1 MFQAFVP
8 SPHDVRALVRL
19 AVPIVAM
26 QVGMMLMS
34 VVDTIFVGHVSARE
48 LAAAALGGLYTIG
61 LFNFCLGVVWAVDP
75 LVSQALGARDPAA
88 AALGVQRGLVLAAVM
103 GVVATALCV
112 PAEWVYRALREP
124 PDVIPRAVSFV
135 HISAP
140 SLVPMLL
147 FVALRQ
153 SLVAMKRTSALVV
166 VVVLSNLLNAGL
178 DWVLV
183 FGHWG
188 LPAMGAPGSALA
200 TTITRFLGLFA
211 LLVIARRAL
220 EPMLRPWRKE
230 ALALGPLLRTFQI
243 GLPIGAQNSVEF
255 TTFAAISVFAGW
267 FGAEA
272 VSGHQVAINLA
283 SLMFMV
289 PLGIGSA
296 SSVLVGHA
304 IGEQDMAHARRVRL
318 RVACDGRHL
327 PGIECGHRRI
337 PRAFARSSPPVA
349 SAKQCQPARQLRPN
363 GTLPRGGPA
372 GTTGQTTESASG
384 SERLEILVIFGS
396 QYGNT
401 HRIARAIARSLSS
414 EHHVRVLPAAAASEV
429 SGAGIDLLF
438 VGAPTQMRGLR
449 LLAKPFLD
457 GLVERGFAGTRA
469 AAFDTRMDLGPQ
481 LLESTVISNQ
491 LVEAGCRLV
500 AKPESFLVLGLEGPL
515 AEGEEER
522 AESWARAVVRTVG
535 AAV

>member
-103 GVVATALCV
+103 GAVATVLCV
-112 PAEWVYRALREP
+112 PAEWVYRALHEP

-153 SLVAMKRTSALVV
+153 SLVAMKRTSALVA

-211 LLVIARRAL
+211 LLVIGRRAL

-230 ALALGPLLRTFQI
+230 ALALGPLLRTFQL

-304 IGEQDMAHARRVRL
+304 IGEQDMAHARRVAASAL
-318 RVACDGRHL
+318 AVGAGYMALSACVLLAL
-327 PGIECGHRRI
+327 PGM
-337 PRAFARSSPPVA
+337 FA
-349 SAKQCQPARQLRPN
+349 SAYTSVPGVVAVAALLIPIAGVFQVFDGLQVVSAGVLR
-363 GTLPRGGPA
+363 
-372 GTTGQTTESASG
+372 
-384 SERLEILVIFGS
+384 
-396 QYGNT
+396 
-401 HRIARAIARSLSS
+401 
-414 EHHVRVLPAAAASEV
+414 
-429 SGAGIDLLF
+429 GAGD
-438 VGAPTQMRGLR
+438 
-449 LLAKPFLD
+449 
-457 GLVERGFAGTRA
+457 TRA
-469 AAFDTRMDLGPQ
+469 PLVSNVLGFWLVGMPVSLWLGFKGGLGVVGLWWGFVAGLAVVAA
-481 LLESTVISNQ
+481 
-491 LVEAGCRLV
+491 
-500 AKPESFLVLGLEGPL
+500 FLVLRVRELLSRPV
-515 AEGEEER
+515 ARISVEGEP
-522 AESWARAVVRTVG
+522 A
-535 AAV
+535 

>member
-1 MFQAFVP
+1 
-8 SPHDVRALVRL
+8 
-19 AVPIVAM
+19 M
-26 QVGMMLMS
+26 QVGMMLMN

-61 LFNFCLGVVWAVDP
+61 LFNFALGVVWAVDP

-103 GVVATALCV
+103 GAIATLLCI
-112 PAEWVYRALREP
+112 PAEWVYRSLREP
-124 PDVIPRAVSFV
+124 AEVIPRAVAFV

-140 SLVPMLL
+140 SLTPMLL

-153 SLVAMKRTSALVV
+153 SLQAMRRTNALVAV
-166 VVVLSNLLNAGL
+166 VVFSNLLNAGL

-211 LLVIARRAL
+211 LLAIARRDL
-220 EPMLRPWRKE
+220 QPVLRPWRKE
-230 ALALGPLLRTFQI
+230 ALATGPLLRTFRL

-304 IGEQDMAHARRVRL
+304 IGDQDMAHARRV
-318 RVACDGRHL
+318 A
-327 PGIECGHRRI
+327 
-337 PRAFARSSPPVA
+337 A
-349 SAKQCQPARQLRPN
+349 SALAVGTGYMVLSACVLLALPVVFASAYTSVPGVVAVAALLIPIAGVFQVFDGLQVVSAGVLR
-363 GTLPRGGPA
+363 
-372 GTTGQTTESASG
+372 
-384 SERLEILVIFGS
+384 
-396 QYGNT
+396 
-401 HRIARAIARSLSS
+401 
-414 EHHVRVLPAAAASEV
+414 
-429 SGAGIDLLF
+429 GAGD
-438 VGAPTQMRGLR
+438 
-449 LLAKPFLD
+449 
-457 GLVERGFAGTRA
+457 TRA
-469 AAFDTRMDLGPQ
+469 PLVSNVLGFWLVGMPVSLWLGFRVGLGVVGLWWGFVAGLAA
-481 LLESTVISNQ
+481 
-491 LVEAGCRLV
+491 V
-500 AKPESFLVLGLEGPL
+500 AAFLVLRVRALLSRPV
-515 AEGEEER
+515 ARISVEGEP
-522 AESWARAVVRTVG
+522 A
-535 AAV
+535 

>member
-103 GVVATALCV
+103 GVVATVLCV
-112 PAEWVYRALREP
+112 PAEWVYRALHEP

-153 SLVAMKRTSALVV
+153 SLVAMKRTSALVA

-230 ALALGPLLRTFQI
+230 ALALGPLLRTFQL

-304 IGEQDMAHARRVRL
+304 IGEQDMAHARRVAASAL
-318 RVACDGRHL
+318 AVGAGYMALSACVLLAL
-327 PGIECGHRRI
+327 PGM
-337 PRAFARSSPPVA
+337 FA
-349 SAKQCQPARQLRPN
+349 SAYTSVPGVVAVAALLIPIAGVFQVFDGLQVVSAGVLR
-363 GTLPRGGPA
+363 
-372 GTTGQTTESASG
+372 
-384 SERLEILVIFGS
+384 
-396 QYGNT
+396 
-401 HRIARAIARSLSS
+401 
-414 EHHVRVLPAAAASEV
+414 
-429 SGAGIDLLF
+429 GAGD
-438 VGAPTQMRGLR
+438 
-449 LLAKPFLD
+449 
-457 GLVERGFAGTRA
+457 TRA
-469 AAFDTRMDLGPQ
+469 PLVSNVLGFWLVGMPVSLWLGFKGGLGVVGLWWGFVAGLAVVAA
-481 LLESTVISNQ
+481 
-491 LVEAGCRLV
+491 
-500 AKPESFLVLGLEGPL
+500 FLVLRVRELLSRPV
-515 AEGEEER
+515 ARISVEGEP
-522 AESWARAVVRTVG
+522 A
-535 AAV
+535 

>member
-103 GVVATALCV
+103 GAVATVLCV
-112 PAEWVYRALREP
+112 PAEWVYRALHEP

-153 SLVAMKRTSALVV
+153 SLVAMKRTGALVA

-211 LLVIARRAL
+211 LLVIGRRAL

-304 IGEQDMAHARRVRL
+304 IGEQDMAHARRVAASAL
-318 RVACDGRHL
+318 AVGAGYMALSACVLLAL
-327 PGIECGHRRI
+327 PGM
-337 PRAFARSSPPVA
+337 FA
-349 SAKQCQPARQLRPN
+349 SAYTSVPGVVAVAALLIPIAGVFQVFDGLQVVSAGVLR
-363 GTLPRGGPA
+363 
-372 GTTGQTTESASG
+372 
-384 SERLEILVIFGS
+384 
-396 QYGNT
+396 
-401 HRIARAIARSLSS
+401 
-414 EHHVRVLPAAAASEV
+414 
-429 SGAGIDLLF
+429 GAGD
-438 VGAPTQMRGLR
+438 
-449 LLAKPFLD
+449 
-457 GLVERGFAGTRA
+457 TRA
-469 AAFDTRMDLGPQ
+469 PLVSNVLGFWLVGMPVSLWLGFKGGLGVVGLWWGFVAGLAVVAA
-481 LLESTVISNQ
+481 
-491 LVEAGCRLV
+491 
-500 AKPESFLVLGLEGPL
+500 FLVLRVRELLSRPV
-515 AEGEEER
+515 ARISVEGEP
-522 AESWARAVVRTVG
+522 A
-535 AAV
+535 

>member
-1 MFQAFVP
+1 MLQAFVP

-103 GVVATALCV
+103 GVVATVLCV

-153 SLVAMKRTSALVV
+153 SLVAMKRTSALVA

-211 LLVIARRAL
+211 LLVIAWRAL
-220 EPMLRPWRKE
+220 QPMLRPWRKE
-230 ALALGPLLRTFQI
+230 ALALGPLLRTFQL

-304 IGEQDMAHARRVRL
+304 IGEQDMAHARRVAASAL
-318 RVACDGRHL
+318 AVGAGYMALSACVLLAL
-327 PGIECGHRRI
+327 PGM
-337 PRAFARSSPPVA
+337 FA
-349 SAKQCQPARQLRPN
+349 SAYTSVPGVVAVAALLIPIAGVFQVFDGLQVVSAGVLR
-363 GTLPRGGPA
+363 
-372 GTTGQTTESASG
+372 
-384 SERLEILVIFGS
+384 
-396 QYGNT
+396 
-401 HRIARAIARSLSS
+401 
-414 EHHVRVLPAAAASEV
+414 
-429 SGAGIDLLF
+429 GAGD
-438 VGAPTQMRGLR
+438 
-449 LLAKPFLD
+449 
-457 GLVERGFAGTRA
+457 TRA
-469 AAFDTRMDLGPQ
+469 PLVSNVLGFWLVGMPVSLWLGFKGGLGVVGLWWGFVAGLAVVAA
-481 LLESTVISNQ
+481 
-491 LVEAGCRLV
+491 
-500 AKPESFLVLGLEGPL
+500 FLVLRVRELLSRPV
-515 AEGEEER
+515 ARISVEGEP
-522 AESWARAVVRTVG
+522 A
-535 AAV
+535 

>member
-153 SLVAMKRTSALVV
+153 SLVAMKRTSALVA

-304 IGEQDMAHARRVRL
+304 IGEQDMAHARRVAASAL
-318 RVACDGRHL
+318 AVGAGYMALSACVLLAL
-327 PGIECGHRRI
+327 PGM
-337 PRAFARSSPPVA
+337 FA
-349 SAKQCQPARQLRPN
+349 SAYTSVPGVVAVAALLIPIAGVFQVFDGLQVVSAGVLR
-363 GTLPRGGPA
+363 
-372 GTTGQTTESASG
+372 
-384 SERLEILVIFGS
+384 
-396 QYGNT
+396 
-401 HRIARAIARSLSS
+401 
-414 EHHVRVLPAAAASEV
+414 
-429 SGAGIDLLF
+429 GAGD
-438 VGAPTQMRGLR
+438 
-449 LLAKPFLD
+449 
-457 GLVERGFAGTRA
+457 TRA
-469 AAFDTRMDLGPQ
+469 PLVSNVLGFWLVGMPVSLWLGFKGGLGVVGLWWGFVAGLAVVAA
-481 LLESTVISNQ
+481 
-491 LVEAGCRLV
+491 
-500 AKPESFLVLGLEGPL
+500 FLVLRVRELLSRPV
-515 AEGEEER
+515 ARISVEGEP
-522 AESWARAVVRTVG
+522 A
-535 AAV
+535 